1 MMPAVDPRED
11 ARKSRA
17 RVVAV
22 MTSITLVAAT
32 IASNSRYR
40 DWVWALW
47 LISFTIIIA
56 FTTISMRQVG
66 RPYRRRS
73 ADGDSRRRR
82 RGRDGGLGGRARDGA
97 QMAGPT
103 AHQSRSL
110 FMASRLM
117 PGPAGDRWLA
127 EAESL
132 LSEIATARRGAA
144 VRSYLRTA
152 PRLVILLW
160 ARQALRAAARSR
172 RPG

>member
-1 MMPAVDPRED
+1 MMPAVDPHED
-11 ARKSRA
+11 ARKRRT

-22 MTSITLVAAT
+22 TTSITVVAAT
-32 IASNSRYR
+32 IVSNSHYR

-47 LISFTIIIA
+47 LISFTFIIA
-56 FTTISMRQVG
+56 FTTIAMRQVG
-66 RPYRRRS
+66 RPYRRSR
-73 ADGDSRRRR
+73 DGDSRRGRG
-82 RGRDGGLGGRARDGA
+82 GRDGGLGGRARDGA
-97 QMAGPT
+97 ESPGPT
-103 AHQSRSL
+103 AYQSRSL
-110 FMASRLM
+110 LMASRLM

-132 LSEIATARRGAA
+132 LSEIAAARRAAA

-160 ARQALRAAARSR
+160 AREVLRAVARSR